1 MYPVRMPY
9 QTPVTV
15 KATLDRIWKHD
26 YVLPAIQREF
36 VWNPKQI
43 CKLFDSLMQGFPV
56 GTFLFWKIEPATSK
70 NFCFFDFSRE
80 YHQRDKPH
88 CPPLGKAPD
97 GPVTAVLDGQQR
109 LTALNVGLRG
119 SLAVKEP
126 NKWWNNPKAF
136 PVKKL
141 YLDLLHEPI
150 PGEEGAIYR
159 FEFLTDER
167 GAALTSGEFWFPV
180 NRIFGMA
187 EQSEPMVY
195 LAEQGLG
202 NTTCAVKSLYRLQ
215 AMVHNALVMSYYEE
229 ESQDI
234 EKVLNIFIRT
244 NSGGTVLSYS
254 DLLLS
259 IATAQWE
266 SDARSEINTLV
277 DALNVTGLGFNFSK
291 DFVLKAGLML
301 SDIASVGFKVENFDR
316 DNMKKLESN
325 WSQVAETLRLT
336 ARLIASFGLS
346 RDTITA
352 DSALLPVAYYLHTRR
367 CDDGYLTSK
376 VEAEDRKIVKH
387 WLIRS
392 LIKPG
397 IWGSGLDVLLT
408 ALREVIRNTTG
419 KFPDESLER
428 EMRARGKSL
437 TFTQEEVEE
446 LADMKYGSR
455 DLFGLLTLLFPFV
468 DTRNQ
473 FHIDHV
479 FPSAVFHARK
489 LKQLGLSK
497 DEVERLQDSKDRL
510 SNLQLLGGPDNQ
522 SKNDQMPAKWI
533 AETYK
538 KDEERKDYISRHMLD
553 GVMTDLSG
561 FEAFFKG
568 RRQRLLERIVVV
580 LNGPIETAA

>member
-1 MYPVRMPY
+1 MPY
-9 QTPVTV
+9 QTAITV
-15 KATLDRIWKHD
+15 KTTLDRIWKHD

-56 GTFLFWKIEPATSK
+56 GSFLFWKIEPVTSK

-80 YHQRDKPH
+80 YHQRDNPH

-109 LTALNVGLRG
+109 LTALNIGLRG

-150 PGEEGAIYR
+150 PDEEGAIYR
-159 FEFLTDER
+159 FDFFTDER
-167 GAALTSGEFWFPV
+167 AAALTSGEFLFPV
-180 NRIFGMA
+180 NRIFAMA
-187 EQSEPMVY
+187 EQSEPMLY

-202 NTTCAVKSLYRLQ
+202 NNPCAVKTLYRLQ
-215 AMVHNALVMSYYEE
+215 SMVHTALVMNYYEE

-266 SDARSEINTLV
+266 RDARSEINTLV
-277 DALNVTGLGFNFSK
+277 DDLNVTGLGFNFSK

-316 DNMKKLESN
+316 TNMKKLESN
-325 WSQVAETLRLT
+325 WSQVSETLRLT

-367 CDDGYLTSK
+367 SDDSYLTAK
-376 VEAEDRKIVKH
+376 AEAEDRKTVKY

-408 ALREVIRNTTG
+408 ALRDVIRNANG

-428 EMRARGKSL
+428 EMRTRGKSL
-437 TFTQEEVEE
+437 TFTQDEVEQI
-446 LADMKYGSR
+446 ADMKYGSR

-489 LKQLGLSK
+489 LKQIGFSE
-497 DEVERLQDSKDRL
+497 DDIARMQDSKDRL
-510 SNLQLLGGPDNQ
+510 PNLQLLQGPDNQ

-533 AETYK
+533 TETYK
-538 KDEERKDYISRHMLD
+538 QDADRKDYISRHMLD

-561 FEAFFKG
+561 FEAFFKT
-568 RRQRLLERIVVV
+568 RRERLLERIAEV
-580 LNGPIETAA
+580 LNRPTDAEKAATV

>member
-167 GAALTSGEFWFPV
+167 AAALTSGEFWFPV

-202 NTTCAVKSLYRLQ
+202 NTTCAVKSLYRLH